1 MSTEAREGSV
11 RTAGAAGL
19 LMVIGIVVLGP
30 VLGGP
35 DALSGSAVA
44 DYAKDLD
51 GSSFLRAAPARFGCY
66 ALLTAVEV
74 VFFSGV
80 WSFARQMAPRTLLA
94 PIVALSG
101 AAFVAGGMV
110 SDALSMG
117 QVIAL
122 HAGNGVRPDA
132 NLAVIADI
140 SSTVL
145 LIEVNV
151 CLAVAIAAVCVAGIR
166 TQGAPAPLCWFGLSA
181 ASAAVV
187 PGFVPTTQAVFIV
200 SNLLRL
206 AFVAALSVMFIRRTV
221 TAGDSVSPGPL
232 VTPSRPTRA

>member
-1 MSTEAREGSV
+1 M
-11 RTAGAAGL
+11 AGVAGL
-19 LMVIGIVVLGP
+19 VMVVGIIVLGP

-35 DALSGSAVA
+35 DALSGSAVT
-44 DYAKDLD
+44 DYAKDLA
-51 GSSFLRAAPARFGCY
+51 GSSFLRAGPARLGCY
-66 ALLTAVEV
+66 VLLTAVEL
-74 VFFSGV
+74 VFFSGL
-80 WSFARQMAPRTLLA
+80 WSFARQLAPRTLLD

-101 AAFVAGGMV
+101 AAFVAGGMA
-110 SDALSMG
+110 SDAFSLG

-122 HAGNGVRPDA
+122 HAGNGLRPDA

-151 CLAVAIAAVCVAGIR
+151 CLAVAIAATCVAGIR
-166 TQGAPAPLCWFGLSA
+166 TRQVPAPLCWFGFIA
-181 ASAAVV
+181 AAAAVV
-187 PGFVPTTQAVFIV
+187 PGFVPTTEAVFIV

-221 TAGDSVSPGPL
+221 AAGDSVSPAL
-232 VTPSRPTRA
+232 VGG

>member
-11 RTAGAAGL
+11 RAAGAAGL
-19 LMVIGIVVLGP
+19 VMVIGIIVLGP
-30 VLGGP
+30 G
-35 DALSGSAVA
+35 SGWPRCVGSTAVT
-44 DYAKDLD
+44 DYAKDLA

-66 ALLTAVEV
+66 ALLTAVEL
-74 VFFSGV
+74 VFFAGL
-80 WSFARQMAPRTLLA
+80 WSFARQLAPRTLLA

-101 AAFVAGGMV
+101 AAFVAGGMA
-110 SDALSMG
+110 SDALSLG

-151 CLAVAIAAVCVAGIR
+151 CLGVAIAAICVAGIR
-166 TQGAPAPLCWFGLSA
+166 TPGVPAPLCWFG
-181 ASAAVV
+181 
-187 PGFVPTTQAVFIV
+187 
-200 SNLLRL
+200 
-206 AFVAALSVMFIRRTV
+206 FVAAAAARSPASSRRPRRSSSSAICCDWPSSPPVGAVPAPTGPQA
-221 TAGDSVSPGPL
+221 TRSARPGHGDD
-232 VTPSRPTRA
+232 RAT